1 MPQAVDW
8 FHQIVVEAVLAFMES
23 VFAGVLFQ
31 TSFMAEINQPAPA
44 AKPGFGNGKK
54 LSTRVDLTP
63 MVDLGFILI
72 TFFVFTATLSEPS
85 AMTLV
90 MPADGG
96 EPIPVRDSRTL
107 TVIPAGNNQV
117 FFYHSILREAVVNG
131 RVGMVSGA
139 EIGDLIREKQ
149 AYLDVLQSGSK
160 KDLMLI
166 IKPTAGASYR
176 NVVDVL
182 DEVAINE
189 VKHYAMS
196 DLYPEEEAVVSERR
210 IRRSN

>member
-1 MPQAVDW
+1 
-8 FHQIVVEAVLAFMES
+8 MES

-96 EPIPVRDSRTL
+96 EPMPVRDSRTL

-117 FFYHSILREAVVNG
+117 FFYHGILSEAVVNG

-196 DLYPEEEAVVSERR
+196 DLYPEEEAVVSERGM
-210 IRRSN
+210 RRSN